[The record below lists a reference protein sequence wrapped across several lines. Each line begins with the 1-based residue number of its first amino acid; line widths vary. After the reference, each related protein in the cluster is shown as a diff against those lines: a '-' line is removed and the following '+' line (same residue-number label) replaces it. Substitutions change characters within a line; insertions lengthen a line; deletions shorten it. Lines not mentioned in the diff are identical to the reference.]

1 MNDYE
6 HTASSGP
13 LLGLTSE
20 IVDHL
25 RRNLNRGY
33 GIHVFELSS
42 RVFAARVPV
51 SHIREFSTTDSDQ
64 IVGYMRTHIARSE
77 LGGVAYA
84 YVIADADYVEVD
96 PGKLFDDV
104 YGAGTHG
111 DAAPSGVNADPE
123 VAGASAGAGA
133 GAESAATEEIGT
145 DEIGTGEAAIKEPA
159 LEETE
164 IERAGTETTITET
177 TGADEAATEET
188 GVADA
193 DFEKTATDDAVAVEP
208 AEEPE
213 AVRGVGEF
221 EDVSATRDYKE
232 IDSANADSLFRSIEA
247 AIELEEQ
254 TGNAWLEERM
264 RRRAFEEEEVAEP
277 EAVEEVEEPARG
289 GEIDDDGA
297 EAVIHRVLNHFARGK
312 HNKIVSGKQTSGRRA
327 EVLTLGKRGRYVR
340 YRTPSEKPND
350 IAIAPTVR
358 AAAIHAKGDKEF
370 VIRDSDLR
378 EKVRRRRV
386 ATLIGVVFDASG
398 SMDDIRKTSVTRNV
412 VLALLQDAYQ
422 RRDRV
427 SLVTYAGR
435 SAKVILPFTSSVE
448 LARKHIEHIPFGSTT
463 PLASGLKLG
472 MEVLTSENKREPS
485 AIPILVLVTDGTAN
499 MPLEVS
505 GNIEREIANIC
516 RLLKQD
522 IKVLVVDISENGS
535 ALAEKIAYAC
545 EGRYYHPS
553 RISQQMLY
561 QAIKREQE
569 SVVDVKSVGI

>member
-1 MNDYE
+1 MSGYE
-6 HTASSGP
+6 HPASSGP

-25 RRNLNRGY
+25 RRNLNREY
-33 GIHVFELSS
+33 GIRVFELSS
-42 RVFAARVPV
+42 QVFAARVPV
-51 SHIREFSTTDSDQ
+51 PHIREFSTTDSDQ
-64 IVGYMRTHIARSE
+64 IVGYMRTHIPRSE
-77 LGGVAYA
+77 LGGVAHA
-84 YVIADADYVEVD
+84 YVIADVDYVEVD

-104 YGAGTHG
+104 YGAGMHG
-111 DAAPSGVNADPE
+111 DAAPSDVNADPE
-123 VAGASAGAGA
+123 VAGAGAGT
-133 GAESAATEEIGT
+133 ESAATEEIGT
-145 DEIGTGEAAIKEPA
+145 
-159 LEETE
+159 
-164 IERAGTETTITET
+164 
-177 TGADEAATEET
+177 DEAATEET

-193 DFEKTATDDAVAVEP
+193 DSEKTASEDTVAAAEP
-208 AEEPE
+208 AEDPE
-213 AVRGVGEF
+213 DVEDVGAVRDVAEVGEV
-221 EDVSATRDYKE
+221 DMSATRDYEE
-232 IDSANADSLFRSIEA
+232 IDSANADSLFRSIES
-247 AIELEEQ
+247 AIELEER
-254 TGNAWLEERM
+254 TGDAWLKERM
-264 RRRAFEEEEVAEP
+264 RRREFEEEEVGQEV
-277 EAVEEVEEPARG
+277 VEEVEEPANV

-312 HNKIVSGKQTSGRRA
+312 HKKIVSGKQTSGRRA

-398 SMDDIRKTSVTRNV
+398 SMDNIRKTSVTRNV

-448 LARKHIEHIPFGSTT
+448 LARKYIEHIPFGSTT

-472 MEVLTSENKREPS
+472 MEVLISENKREPS

-522 IKVLVVDISENGS
+522 INVLVVDISEDGS
-535 ALAEKIAYAC
+535 ALAEKIAHAC

-553 RISQQMLY
+553 RMSQQMLY

-569 SVVDVKSVGI
+569 NVVDVKSVGV

>member
-1 MNDYE
+1 MNDEE
-6 HTASSGP
+6 HTASAGP

-25 RRNLNRGY
+25 RRNLDREY
-33 GIHVFELSS
+33 GIRVFGLNSQ
-42 RVFAARVPV
+42 VFAARVPV
-51 SHIREFSTTDSDQ
+51 PHIREFSTTDSDQ
-64 IVGYMRTHIARSE
+64 IVGYMRTHIPRSE
-77 LGGVAYA
+77 LGGVAHA
-84 YVIADADYVEVD
+84 YVIADVDYVEVD

-104 YGAGTHG
+104 YGAGMHG
-111 DAAPSGVNADPE
+111 DAAPSGVKTDPE
-123 VAGASAGAGA
+123 VAGAGAGT
-133 GAESAATEEIGT
+133 ESAATEESGT
-145 DEIGTGEAAIKEPA
+145 DETGIKEPA

-164 IERAGTETTITET
+164 IELAGAETTITET

-188 GVADA
+188 DVADA
-193 DFEKTATDDAVAVEP
+193 DSEKTATDDTVAAAEP
-208 AEEPE
+208 AEDIEDVDDVG
-213 AVRGVGEF
+213 AVRDVAEVGEV
-221 EDVSATRDYKE
+221 DMSATRDYEE
-232 IDSANADSLFRSIEA
+232 IDSANADSLFRSIES
-247 AIELEEQ
+247 AIELEER
-254 TGNAWLEERM
+254 TGDAWLKERM
-264 RRRAFEEEEVAEP
+264 RRREFEEERIEQEV
-277 EAVEEVEEPARG
+277 VEEVEEPANV
-289 GEIDDDGA
+289 GEIDDEGA
-297 EAVIHRVLNHFARGK
+297 EEVIHRVLNHFARGK
-312 HNKIVSGKQTSGRRA
+312 HKKIVSGKQTSGRRA

-398 SMDDIRKTSVTRNV
+398 SMDNIRKTSVTRNV
-412 VLALLQDAYQ
+412 VLALLRDAYQ

-448 LARKHIEHIPFGSTT
+448 LARRYIEHIPFGSTT

-472 MEVLTSENKREPS
+472 MEVLISENKREPS

-505 GNIEREIANIC
+505 GNIEREISNIC

-522 IKVLVVDISENGS
+522 IKVLVVDISEDGS
-535 ALAEKIAYAC
+535 ALAEKIAHAC

-553 RISQQMLY
+553 RMSQQMLY

-569 SVVDVKSVGI
+569 NVVDVKSVGV

>member
-1 MNDYE
+1 MNGYE

-33 GIHVFELSS
+33 GIRVFELSS

-77 LGGVAYA
+77 LGGVAHA
-84 YVIADADYVEVD
+84 YVIADVDYVEVD

-111 DAAPSGVNADPE
+111 DAAPSGVAADPE
-123 VAGASAGAGA
+123 VAGASAGAV
-133 GAESAATEEIGT
+133 AESAATEEIGT
-145 DEIGTGEAAIKEPA
+145 DEIGTDEAAIKEPA
-159 LEETE
+159 LKETE
-164 IERAGTETTITET
+164 IKQSGTETTITET
-177 TGADEAATEET
+177 TGAEKVATEET

-193 DFEKTATDDAVAVEP
+193 DSENAATDDTVAAEP

-213 AVRGVGEF
+213 AVGGVGEV
-221 EDVSATRDYKE
+221 EDVSATHDYEE
-232 IDSANADSLFRSIEA
+232 IDSANADSLFRNIES

-264 RRRAFEEEEVAEP
+264 RRRAFEEEEVEEP

-472 MEVLTSENKREPS
+472 MEVLISENKREPS

-522 IKVLVVDISENGS
+522 INVLVVDISEDGS
-535 ALAEKIAYAC
+535 ALAEKIAHAC

-553 RISQQMLY
+553 RMSQQMLY
-561 QAIKREQE
+561 RAIKREQE